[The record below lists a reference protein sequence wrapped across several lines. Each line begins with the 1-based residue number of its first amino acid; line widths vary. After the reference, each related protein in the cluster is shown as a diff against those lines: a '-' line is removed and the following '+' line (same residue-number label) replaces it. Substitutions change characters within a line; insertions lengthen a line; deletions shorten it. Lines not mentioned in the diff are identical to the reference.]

1 MTNYKTMKK
10 YYLIISMILLG
21 FPVFS
26 QELLIPLNDDYEME
40 VQTAA
45 YSSDYLF
52 HTAMRGWSESQFN
65 AVTNLDSI
73 NELYRV
79 EFHRKGKVANYIL
92 NSFFNDDFLRVNN
105 DKYYVAI
112 NPYIDFQVGSDSHR
126 TTWVNTRGVEI
137 KGTIGKMFAFYTN
150 IKENQ
155 AVFPEYVDA
164 YCATIKVVPGQG
176 FANRFKKTGRDFTNA
191 GAYLAFRPVKWFDA
205 TLGYGKNFIG
215 DGYRSMMLS
224 DNAANYPYLKLKADF
239 WRIQYTC
246 MYAQM
251 TDRNTVMADNT
262 YARKWAVIHYLD
274 FAVTKRF
281 NIGFFD
287 AVMSAAQTHQQVMV
301 NDTTY
306 TTIDMRRGFDFQY
319 INPIIFLRSAEY
331 YAGSSPDNAVL
342 GVNMGFIIGKHT
354 TIYGQFVL
362 DEMTFKKFATFK
374 GSSQNK
380 QSYQLGVKSYDCF
393 GVKNLFLQLE
403 GNVVRPYMYSH
414 TPQGTENSVGEDNY
428 AHYNEPLAHPWGGN
442 LWEMVARAQY
452 NWKRWYFQY
461 KLNYGQYG
469 DDWDVEKNEWANY
482 GHNVYNDYTTA
493 VILDFDENGNPAVD
507 ANGHL
512 TGNGHYLLTGRKTT
526 VMMNDVVLSYL
537 VNPAYNMNIFAEVA
551 HRHFEAQGLD
561 TQNDFIFSFGI
572 RTSLDRKYYDF

>member
-1 MTNYKTMKK
+1 MKK
-10 YYLIISMILLG
+10 LLVIVSLLFLG
-21 FPVFS
+21 FFAKS

-52 HTAMRGWSESQFN
+52 HTAMRGWSYSQFDGII
-65 AVTNLDSI
+65 NLDSI
-73 NELYRV
+73 NELYRIKINK
-79 EFHRKGKVANYIL
+79 KGKFANYIL
-92 NSFFNDDFLRVNN
+92 NSILNDDFIRLKDDN
-105 DKYYVAI
+105 YYVAI
-112 NPYIDFQVGSDSHR
+112 NPYIDFELGSDGHR
-126 TTWVNTRGVEI
+126 TTWVNTRGAEI
-137 KGTIGKMFAFYTN
+137 KGTIGKQFAFYTN

-155 AVFPEYVDA
+155 AVFPEYIDD
-164 YCATIKVVPGQG
+164 YCTTIGVVPGQG
-176 FANRFKKTGRDFTNA
+176 FANRFKTNGRDFTNA
-191 GAYLAFRPVKWFDA
+191 SAYLAYRPVKWFDA

-224 DNAANYPYLKLKADF
+224 DNAANYPYLKLKAEF

-246 MYAQM
+246 MYAQL
-251 TDRNTVMADNT
+251 TDRHTIMADNT
-262 YARKWAVIHYLD
+262 YARKWAVMHYLD
-274 FAVTKRF
+274 FAITKRW

-287 AVMSAAQTHQQVMV
+287 AVMAAAQTHQQVMV
-301 NDTTY
+301 NDSTY
-306 TTIDMRRGFDFQY
+306 TTIDMKRGFDFQY

-331 YAGSSPDNAVL
+331 YAGSSPDNAML
-342 GVNMGFIIGKHT
+342 GINMSYIIGKHT

-362 DEMTFKKFATFK
+362 DEMTFKKFIAMK
-374 GSSQNK
+374 GYYANK

-403 GNVVRPYMYSH
+403 GNIVRPYMYSH
-414 TPQGTENSVGEDNY
+414 TPQGTENAVGEDNY

-452 NWKRWYFQY
+452 NRNRWYFQY

-469 DDWDVEKNEWANY
+469 DDWDVEYDVWANY
-482 GHNVYNDYTTA
+482 GHNVYNDY
-493 VILDFDENGNPAVD
+493 GNYVWIDGVD
-507 ANGHL
+507 GQD
-512 TGNGHYLLTGRKTT
+512 GHYLLTGRKTT
-526 VMMNDVVLSYL
+526 VMMNDLILSYL
-537 VNPAYNMNIFAEVA
+537 VNPAYNMNVFAEVT
-551 HRHFEAQGLD
+551 HRHFAADGLE

>member
-1 MTNYKTMKK
+1 MKR
-10 YYLIISMILLG
+10 YLLIVSLVFAG
-21 FPVFS
+21 FFAKA

-45 YSSDYLF
+45 YSSDHLF
-52 HTAMRGWSESQFN
+52 HTAMRGWSESQFDGIL
-65 AVTNLDSI
+65 NLDSI
-73 NELYRV
+73 NELYRIPIKAKSK
-79 EFHRKGKVANYIL
+79 FWNYIW
-92 NSFFNDDFLRVNN
+92 NSFLNDDFIRLKSDN
-105 DKYYVAI
+105 YYVAI
-112 NPYIDFQVGSDSHR
+112 NPYIDFEVGSDGHR
-126 TTWVNTRGVEI
+126 TTWVNTRGAEI
-137 KGTIGKMFAFYTN
+137 KGTIGKQFAFYTN

-155 AVFPEYVDA
+155 AVFPEYIDA
-164 YCATIKVVPGQG
+164 YCTTVGVVPGQG
-176 FANRFKKTGRDFTNA
+176 YANKFKTNGRDFTNA
-191 GAYLAFRPVKWFDA
+191 SAYLAYRPVKWFDA

-251 TDRNTVMADNT
+251 TDRHTIMADNT

-287 AVMSAAQTHQQVMV
+287 AVMAAAQTHQQVMTS
-301 NDTTY
+301 DSTY
-306 TTIDMRRGFDFQY
+306 TTIDMKRGFDFQY

-331 YAGSSPDNAVL
+331 YAGKSPDNAVL
-342 GVNMGFIIGKHT
+342 GINASFIIGKHT

-362 DEMTFKKFATFK
+362 DEMTFKKFIAMN
-374 GSSQNK
+374 GYSGNK
-380 QSYQLGVKSYDCF
+380 QSYQLGIKSYDCL

-403 GNVVRPYMYSH
+403 GNVVRPYTYSH
-414 TPQGTENSVGEDNY
+414 TPQGNNIAVGEDNY

-469 DDWDVEKNEWANY
+469 DDWDVANNVWANY

-493 VILDFDENGNPAVD
+493 IALDFDENGND
-507 ANGHL
+507 TH
-512 TGNGHYLLTGRKTT
+512 NGHYLLTGRKTT
-526 VMMNDVVLSYL
+526 VMMNDVIVSYL
-537 VNPAYNMNIFAEVA
+537 VNPAYNMNVFAEVT
-551 HRHFEAQGLD
+551 HRSFKAQGLQD
-561 TQNDFIFSFGI
+561 QNDLIFSFGL
-572 RTSLDRKYYDF
+572 RCSLDRKYYDF

>member
-1 MTNYKTMKK
+1 MKK
-10 YYLIISMILLG
+10 YLVIVALMLAALCARA
-21 FPVFS
+21 
-26 QELLIPLNDDYEME
+26 QELQIPLNDDYEME
-40 VQTAA
+40 IQTAA

-52 HTAMRGWSESQFN
+52 HTAMRGWVESKFK
-65 AVTNLDSI
+65 VIINLDSVNEFYRIKI
-73 NELYRV
+73 NK
-79 EFHRKGKVANYIL
+79 KGRFSNYIL
-92 NSFFNDDFLRVNN
+92 NSILNDDFIRIKN
-105 DKYYVAI
+105 DDYYVAI
-112 NPYIDFQVGSDSHR
+112 NPYIDFQVGSDGHR
-126 TTWVNTRGVEI
+126 TTWVNTRGAEI
-137 KGTIGKMFAFYTN
+137 KGTLGKNFAFYAAAR
-150 IKENQ
+150 ENQ

-164 YCATIKVVPGQG
+164 YCDTYHIVPGQG
-176 FANRFKKTGRDFTNA
+176 FANKFKKKGRDFTNA
-191 GAYLAFRPVKWFDA
+191 AAYLAYRPAYWLDM

-224 DNAANYPYLKLKADF
+224 DNASNYPYFKATADF

-246 MYAQM
+246 LYAQM
-251 TDRNTVMADNT
+251 TDRNTVLADNT

-287 AVMSAAQTHQQVMV
+287 AVVASAQTHQQVMAADSTV
-301 NDTTY
+301 
-306 TTIDMRRGFDFQY
+306 TTIDMKRGFDFQY

-331 YAGSSPDNAVL
+331 YAGKSPDNAL
-342 GVNMGFIIGKHT
+342 IGLNASYIIGKHT

-362 DEMTFKKFATFK
+362 DEMTFKRFIAFK
-374 GSSQNK
+374 GYTGNK

-403 GNVVRPYMYSH
+403 GNIVRPYMYSH
-414 TPQGTENSVGEDNY
+414 TPQGTENTVGEDNY

-469 DDWDVEKNEWANY
+469 DDWDVENNVWANY

-493 VILDFDENGNPAVD
+493 IPLDWDEHGINTHD
-507 ANGHL
+507 
-512 TGNGHYLLTGRKTT
+512 GHYLLTGRKTT
-526 VMMNDVVLSYL
+526 VMMNDVIVSYL
-537 VNPAYNMNIFAEVA
+537 VNPAYNMNVFAEVT
-551 HRHFEAQGLD
+551 HRSFKAQGLD
-561 TQNDFIFSFGI
+561 NQNDFVFSFGI
-572 RTSLDRKYYDF
+572 RCSLDRKYYDF